1 MISTASF
8 AKMEQMKGGG
18 EMGTVILSCESLE
31 KYVAA
36 AQAAVETEYPVY
48 FLAQK
53 YHEDPADMR
62 RHILQTLAA
71 LPEEAD
77 TVLVAMGFCGGS
89 WDNITAD
96 RRIVL
101 PRVDD
106 CISLLL
112 HTDDAYHP
120 NLKQMGHMYMIDSD
134 PDKFSPA
141 LMFGGLQEKFG
152 PEEARSI
159 FEMWFANYRYLDIID
174 TGMGDC
180 YSEEFV
186 LKAQESADLI
196 GCDLDYTVGSNRLLE
211 KLLRGQWDE
220 QFLVAQPGHR
230 IAHKDYF

>member
-1 MISTASF
+1 
-8 AKMEQMKGGG
+8 
-18 EMGTVILSCESLE
+18 MGVVILSCESLE

-36 AQAAVETEYPVY
+36 AQTTVGTDYPVVWMK
-48 FLAQK
+48 QK
-53 YHEDPADMR
+53 YHDDPAVMR
-62 RHILQTLAA
+62 AHLIETVSA
-71 LPEEAD
+71 LPEDVD

-89 WDNITAD
+89 WDSVVAD

-112 HTDDAYHP
+112 HRDDAYHP
-120 NLKQMGHMYMIDSD
+120 NLKQMGHLYLLDAD

-141 LMFGGLQEKFG
+141 RMFENLCEKYG
-152 PEEARSI
+152 AEEAEL
-159 FEMWFANYRYLDIID
+159 FFDMWFANYSYLDIID
-174 TGMGDC
+174 TGMADC

-186 LKAQESADLI
+186 EKAQESADLI

-220 QFLVAQPGHR
+220 QFLVAEAGHE
-230 IAHKDYF
+230 IAHKDFFD